1 MEINTYDIR
10 KKFDEFKNLSED
22 QLMCIAELCMDYY
35 KLGQFSVEEDINSD
49 KQDEIDELQNQ
60 LDDSDYEYHKLENQ
74 YEDLEDLLEEVY
86 LSDSITEAKET
97 IESFSESNGYDYK
110 WDWLNKNKN

>member
-1 MEINTYDIR
+1 MEINTYNIR
-10 KKFDEFKNLSED
+10 KKFDEFKDLSED

-35 KLGQFSVEEDINSD
+35 KLGQLSVEEDINSD

-74 YEDLEDLLEEVY
+74 YEDLEDLLKEVY
-86 LSDSITEAKET
+86 LCDSIKEAKET
-97 IESFSESNGYDYK
+97 IELFSESNGYDYR
-110 WDWLNKNKN
+110 WDFLEKK

>member
-1 MEINTYDIR
+1 MEIRTYDIR
-10 KKFDEFKNLSED
+10 KKFDEFKDLSED
-22 QLMCIAELCMDYY
+22 QLMCITELCMDYY

-74 YEDLEDLLEEVY
+74 YEDLEDLLKEVY
-86 LSDSITEAKET
+86 LCDSIKEAKET
-97 IESFSESNGYDYK
+97 IELFSESNGYDYK
-110 WDWLNKNKN
+110 WDFLEKK